1 MKIRLRR
8 SNKSDSAQQ
17 KKSAGRIL
25 IIDDDPVIVKMLEG
39 RLAANGFDPLVA
51 NEAPI
56 GLEMAIKKNPDL
68 IILDVMMPIINGYNM
83 CSLLKAEE
91 KTKKIPIIMLTARS
105 EEIDK
110 NIGEKVGVDAYLTKP
125 FLIDDLLAAIRKLIK
140 V

>member
-1 MKIRLRR
+1 MRIRPR
-8 SNKSDSAQQ
+8 KSDSAQQ

-25 IIDDDPVIVKMLEG
+25 IIDDDPVVIKMLEE
-39 RLAANGFDPLVA
+39 RLSANGFDPLVA
-51 NEAPI
+51 SEAPV
-56 GLEMAIKKNPDL
+56 GLEMAIKKTPNL

-110 NIGEKVGVDAYLTKP
+110 NIGQKVGVDAYLTKP
-125 FLIDDLLAAIRKLIK
+125 FFIDDLLAVIKKLLKI
-140 V
+140 